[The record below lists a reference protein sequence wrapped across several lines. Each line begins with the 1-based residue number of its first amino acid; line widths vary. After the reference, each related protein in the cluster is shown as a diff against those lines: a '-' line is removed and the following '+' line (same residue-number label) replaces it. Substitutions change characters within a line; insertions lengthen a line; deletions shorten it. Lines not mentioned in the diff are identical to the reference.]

1 MHRLLTG
8 LRRSEEEYVKDA
20 GFALDFDE
28 IAKKGAMSTEET
40 QIAKWYGVY
49 ATRHPG
55 SYMARV
61 VVPGGVLT
69 ATQARVIADAAEA
82 YALGRLAL
90 TTRQSIQLHW
100 LKLRILPELLRA
112 LGRGGLS
119 TFHGCGDVTRNVT
132 ACPLAERCAHRLID
146 VRPFARRAAARLG
159 ADRDLDNLP
168 RKFKISWS
176 GCAGACAQPYLNCLG
191 LVAVV
196 RRRDGEVGFRA
207 VIGGGMGWE
216 GFVAQELF
224 SFVPPDRAVA
234 LCRAVAL
241 LFRDHG
247 DRYDRSRARLKY
259 VVQRSG
265 VERCRALVL
274 ELLAAEGVATEGLG
288 TAPDA
293 VVDPPVPERP
303 LVDGQVRTRDGSS
316 IVRVRVPKGELSH
329 QQLRRVAELSER
341 YGDQRLYTTNRQNLE
356 LQGVAPE
363 RVEAAR
369 AAVEAL
375 GLSWRGVAGLADLV
389 CCVGTTYCP
398 KAVSGTRDLYDLLV
412 PIVESAAFAEL
423 AEQVT
428 IAITGCPNSCAPY
441 RIADLGFRG
450 MRLREEVGSVEA
462 YQVVLGGDQ
471 RAHGRVLGEYQLAD
485 CPEVVRRVLA
495 RFRQLRAPG
504 ETLRGCV
511 ERCGIE
517 PWREAV
523 DDES

>member
-20 GFALDFDE
+20 GFTLDFDE
-28 IAKKGAMSTEET
+28 IAKRGAMSAEET

-55 SYMARV
+55 SFMARI

-82 YALGRLAL
+82 YALGQVTL

-100 LKLRILPELLRA
+100 LKLRILPDLLRA
-112 LGRGGLS
+112 LGSGGLS

-146 VRPFARRAAARLG
+146 VRPFARRTAARLG

-191 LVAVV
+191 LIAVA
-196 RRRDGEVGFRA
+196 RRRDGEVGFRV

-216 GFVAQELF
+216 GFVAHELF

-241 LFRDHG
+241 LYRDHG
-247 DRYDRSRARLKY
+247 DRYDRSRSRLKY
-259 VVQRSG
+259 VVQRYG
-265 VERCRALVL
+265 VARCRALVL
-274 ELLAAEGVATEGLG
+274 ELLAAEGVATEGLLS
-288 TAPDA
+288 APDA
-293 VVDPPVPERP
+293 VIDPPVPERP
-303 LVDGQVRTRDGSS
+303 LVDGQLRTHDDSGVVRL
-316 IVRVRVPKGELSH
+316 RVPKGELSH

-356 LQGVAPE
+356 LHGVARE
-363 RVEAAR
+363 RIGDAR

-375 GLSWRGVAGLADLV
+375 GLAWQGVSGLVDLV
-389 CCVGTTYCP
+389 SCVGTTYCP
-398 KAVSGTRDLYDLLV
+398 KAVSGTRELYDALV
-412 PIVESAAFAEL
+412 PVVESAAFAEL

-471 RAHGRVLGEYQLAD
+471 RAHGLVLGEYKLVD
-485 CPEVVRRVLA
+485 CPEVVRRVLE
-495 RFRQLRAPG
+495 RFRQLRAPD

-523 DDES
+523 DDAS

>member
-20 GFALDFDE
+20 GFTLDFDE
-28 IAKKGAMSTEET
+28 IAKRGAMSAEET

-55 SYMARV
+55 SFMARI

-82 YALGRLAL
+82 YALGQVTL

-100 LKLRILPELLRA
+100 LKLRILPDLLRA
-112 LGRGGLS
+112 LGSGGLS

-146 VRPFARRAAARLG
+146 VRPSPDGRPRASPTVIRQPATKVQDLWSGGPARSRTNCPADRCRAPARRGGR
-159 ADRDLDNLP
+159 LP
-168 RKFKISWS
+168 R
-176 GCAGACAQPYLNCLG
+176 G
-191 LVAVV
+191 
-196 RRRDGEVGFRA
+196 D
-207 VIGGGMGWE
+207 GGGMGWE
-216 GFVAQELF
+216 GFVAHELF

-241 LFRDHG
+241 LYRDHG
-247 DRYDRSRARLKY
+247 DRYDRSRSRLKY
-259 VVQRSG
+259 VVQRYG
-265 VERCRALVL
+265 VARCRALVL
-274 ELLAAEGVATEGLG
+274 ELLAAEGVATEGLLS
-288 TAPDA
+288 APDA
-293 VVDPPVPERP
+293 VIDPPVPERP
-303 LVDGQVRTRDGSS
+303 LVDGQLRTHDDSGVVRL
-316 IVRVRVPKGELSH
+316 RVPKGELSH

-356 LQGVAPE
+356 LHGVARE
-363 RVEAAR
+363 RIGDAR

-375 GLSWRGVAGLADLV
+375 GLAWQGVSGLVDLV
-389 CCVGTTYCP
+389 SCVGTTYCP
-398 KAVSGTRDLYDLLV
+398 KAVSGTRELYDALV
-412 PIVESAAFAEL
+412 PVVESAAFAEL

-471 RAHGRVLGEYQLAD
+471 RAHGLVLGEYKLVD
-485 CPEVVRRVLA
+485 CPEVVRRVLE
-495 RFRQLRAPG
+495 RFRQLRAPD

-523 DDES
+523 DDAS